1 MGKPVLWDVLICFL
15 LPTWAWMK
23 NPPEQLP
30 RLNQSD
36 MGVLTSGS
44 ICGNTWEK
52 KTVPCVTMEYF
63 FFCFPAKFIHEDK
76 HSLWYNFSSL
86 CISSLIFVFILITSF
101 CLSTYHNILLLIF
114 LLLFIFFP
122 HTTLYSSSYPTNQ
135 NLMRVKKKRMF
146 YL

>member
-63 FFCFPAKFIHEDK
+63 FSAFLQNSFMKISTLYDII
-76 HSLWYNFSSL
+76 SLACAF
-86 CISSLIFVFILITSF
+86 LIFVFTLITSF

-135 NLMRVKKKRMF
+135 NLTRVKKERMF